1 MKRSFI
7 DLVYAPGGGSC
18 LSIEG
23 GIKGDQKRFICEKCG
38 TVFFAWRPETAPG
51 VKVKC
56 YFCKHEQEDEA
67 SRRTP
72 PTAAAADDEKEPAT
86 PVP

>member
-1 MKRSFI
+1 MLLSEESR
-7 DLVYAPGGGSC
+7 

-23 GIKGDQKRFICEKCG
+23 GIKGNQQRFICEKCG
-38 TVFFAWRPETAPG
+38 TAFFAWRPETAPG
-51 VKVKC
+51 VKIKC

-67 SRRTP
+67 SRRAP
-72 PTAAAADDEKEPAT
+72 PPAPTAPAANENDQDEPAT